1 MRLNDDRVGANREMT
16 KLNKILG
23 TLKLLIFSLTLLCKI
38 YKQLKNMEELLEFL
52 IKWGKKND
60 FEFIL
65 PTDDEKNI
73 DFICVNLKTQ
83 KIYADE
89 LDINKPL
96 TEVG

>member
-1 MRLNDDRVGANREMT
+1 
-16 KLNKILG
+16 
-23 TLKLLIFSLTLLCKI
+23 
-38 YKQLKNMEELLEFL
+38 MEELLEFL